1 MDVVGADDSGG
12 SRRGRS
18 AGLVAL
24 VALWGLLSVCASAG
38 AAPAPESGR
47 SPFAV
52 VASRDGPS
60 VVNIRAVRSF
70 GQGGVDSGPLQEM
83 FRRFFPR
90 GADPQ
95 GPQLDRSGTGSGF
108 VVSADGLILTNHHV
122 VAGADSVTVRF
133 SGERVE
139 HPATVV
145 GTDANTDLALLRIV
159 AGRPLTALEFGDS
172 DAIAVGDWAIAIG
185 NPFGNLEGSVT
196 VGVISAKGRGD
207 LVIAGGTPRYQDFI
221 QTDASINFGNSGGP
235 LVDIDGRV
243 IGVNTAVNTGGQGI
257 SFAVPSNLAR
267 RICAQLREHGRVTR
281 GWIGVLSASVAVTD
295 PGAGDAAGAR
305 VTAVLPGSP
314 AEAAGLAV
322 GDVIVAFAGR
332 AVKDDRDLQFQVAEA
347 AVGRPATCL
356 VARAGERR
364 HLSIVPTEL
373 PAGGE
378 AAGNP
383 DPAADWL
390 GMQVA
395 ALTDPSPGVRQ
406 LMEAL
411 GVPEGN
417 GIIVTAVRPEGP
429 AAVAGIRPGDVVAAV
444 AGQPIAGLDDL
455 RRMRG
460 EVAGLRQ
467 PVELLIRTGT
477 LERLVRVRPDRSD
490 GNE

>member
-1 MDVVGADDSGG
+1 MGVAGGNDRGG
-12 SRRGRS
+12 SRPERR
-18 AGLVAL
+18 AGFGAI
-24 VALWGLLSVCASAG
+24 VALWALAAVGASAG
-38 AAPAPESGR
+38 AAPGPAVGR
-47 SPFAV
+47 SPFAA

-60 VVNIRAVRSF
+60 VVNIRAARSL

-90 GADPQ
+90 GEDSQ

-108 VVSADGLILTNHHV
+108 VVSVDGLILTNHHV

-139 HPATVV
+139 HPAVVV
-145 GTDANTDLALLRIV
+145 GIDANTDLALLRIA

-257 SFAVPSNLAR
+257 SFAVPSNLAQR
-267 RICAQLREHGRVTR
+267 VCAQLRAHGRVIR
-281 GWIGVLSASVAVTD
+281 GWIGVLSARVAAAD
-295 PGAGDAAGAR
+295 PGAGGAAGAR

-322 GDVIVAFAGR
+322 DDVIVEFAGR
-332 AVKDDRDLQFQVAEA
+332 VVGDDRDLQFQVAEA
-347 AVGRPATCL
+347 PVGRPAACL
-356 VARAGERR
+356 VVRGGERR
-364 HLSIVPTEL
+364 RLSIVPTEL
-373 PAGGE
+373 SVGGE
-378 AAGNP
+378 AARNP

-406 LMEAL
+406 LKEAL
-411 GVPEGN
+411 GVPDGN
-417 GIIVTAVRPEGP
+417 GVIVTAVRPEGP

-460 EVAGLRQ
+460 DIAGRQ
-467 PVELLIRTGT
+467 QPLELLIRTGT
-477 LERLVRVRPDRSD
+477 LERVVRVRPDRPD
-490 GNE
+490 ADE

>member
-1 MDVVGADDSGG
+1 MGVAGG
-12 SRRGRS
+12 SERGSSRPGRR
-18 AGLVAL
+18 AGFGAL
-24 VALWGLLSVCASAG
+24 VALWALVTVGVSAG
-38 AAPAPESGR
+38 AAPGPETGR
-47 SPFAV
+47 SPFAAV
-52 VASRDGPS
+52 VSRDGPS
-60 VVNIRAVRSF
+60 VVNIRAMRSS
-70 GQGGVDSGPLQEM
+70 GPGGVESGPLQEM

-90 GADPQ
+90 GEDSR

-139 HPATVV
+139 HPAVVV
-145 GTDANTDLALLRIV
+145 GTDANTDLALLRIAV
-159 AGRPLTALEFGDS
+159 GRSLTALEFGDS

-257 SFAVPSNLAR
+257 SFAVPSNLAQR
-267 RICAQLREHGRVTR
+267 VCAQLRAHGRVIR
-281 GWIGVLSASVAVTD
+281 GWIGVQAARVVVAD
-295 PGAGDAAGAR
+295 SGPGGVVGAR

-322 GDVIVAFAGR
+322 DDVIVEFAGI
-332 AVKDDRDLQFQVAEA
+332 AVADDRDLQFQIA
-347 AVGRPATCL
+347 ATPVGRPAACL
-356 VARAGERR
+356 VERAGERR
-364 HLSIVPTEL
+364 RLSIIPTEL
-373 PAGGE
+373 PSGGE
-378 AAGNP
+378 IVRNL

-395 ALTDPSPGVRQ
+395 ELTDPSPGVRQ

-417 GIIVTAVRPEGP
+417 GIIVTVVRPEGQ
-429 AAVAGIRPGDVVAAV
+429 AAAAGIRPGDVVAAV
-444 AGQPIAGLDDL
+444 AGQSIAGLDDL
-455 RRMRG
+455 RRVRG
-460 EVAGLRQ
+460 EVDGRQ
-467 PVELLIRTGT
+467 QPLELLIRTGT
-477 LERLVRVRPDRSD
+477 LERVVRVRPDRPDAD
-490 GNE
+490 G